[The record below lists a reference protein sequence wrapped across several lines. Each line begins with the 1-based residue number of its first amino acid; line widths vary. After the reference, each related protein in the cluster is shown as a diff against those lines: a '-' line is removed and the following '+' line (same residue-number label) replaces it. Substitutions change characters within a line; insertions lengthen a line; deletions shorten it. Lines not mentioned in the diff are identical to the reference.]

1 MDIVKKKKILVTML
15 KEENGSQVLY
25 RVDQIKKERTLAVV
39 SCLIR
44 TSTH

>member
-1 MDIVKKKKILVTML
+1 MDIVKKKKNLVTIL

-25 RVDQIKKERTLAVV
+25 RVDQTKKERTLAVV
-39 SCLIR
+39 SRLIR